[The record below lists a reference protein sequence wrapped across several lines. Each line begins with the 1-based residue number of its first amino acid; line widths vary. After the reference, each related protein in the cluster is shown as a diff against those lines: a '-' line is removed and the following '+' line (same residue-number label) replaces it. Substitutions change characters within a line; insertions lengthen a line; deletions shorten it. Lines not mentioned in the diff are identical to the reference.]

1 MRKNFILMLIFI
13 ASFLIFWMG
22 CENDYPNSLFDP
34 SYQGK
39 PTPVVTSVSPAN
51 VGFAAVE
58 EITINGQNFS
68 PIPED
73 NYVYFGKYKV
83 PVKNATTTQL
93 KVMAPNVQSDSLGIK
108 VAVKGAIQFSSPI
121 IKYKL
126 LPAFIEFGD
135 YTKLD
140 DPYGIESD
148 ANGNLYVALSLG
160 TTGKI
165 EKITP
170 EGKKSDYGTF
180 TFSIANSLKF
190 GPDGGLYLTRL
201 VPLIYRIPPGGGAAV
216 TYVTLPSGGRAGDID
231 FDKDGNMWAVGNNQ
245 YVYKV
250 KSNKSIKTYP
260 FVANLKGV
268 KIFNDYL
275 YVVGK
280 DPDGKEKVWRA
291 QIKSNDELGAFEVY
305 FDFASKYSYST
316 YSITAANDGTI
327 YIGTDG
333 PDNETIIAINT
344 DKSSSALYPAFLKSK
359 SYYISWGASSSSK
372 YLFVSRRNDNPEL
385 RKVMKI
391 YMAKEG
397 ATYYGRR

>member
-1 MRKNFILMLIFI
+1 MRKKFILVLSFI
-13 ASFLIFWMG
+13 VPFLITWIG
-22 CENDYPNSLFDP
+22 CENDYPDSLFDP
-34 SYQGK
+34 NYKGN
-39 PTPVVTSVSPAN
+39 PTPIISKVTPPD
-51 VGFAAVE
+51 VGYAAVE
-58 EITINGQNFS
+58 EVIIEGQNFS

-83 PVKNATTTQL
+83 SVKTANTTKLVVT
-93 KVMAPNVQSDSLGIK
+93 APNVQSDSLGIK
-108 VAVKGAIQFSSPI
+108 VAVKGAIQYSNI

-148 ANGNLYVALSLG
+148 VNGNLYVALSLG

-170 EGKKSDYGTF
+170 TGVKSDYGTF

-201 VPLIYRIPPGGGAAV
+201 IPIIYRIPPGGGAAT
-216 TYVTLPSGGRAGDID
+216 TYVTLPSSGRAQDID

-245 YVYKV
+245 FVYKI
-250 KSNKSIKTYP
+250 KSDKSIKTYP

-291 QIKSNDELGAFEVY
+291 QIKSNDELGSFEVY
-305 FDFASKYSYST
+305 FDFASKYSSAS
-316 YSITAANDGTI
+316 YSIAIANDGTI

-333 PDNETIIAINT
+333 ADNETIIAINT
-344 DKSSSALYPAFLKSK
+344 DKSSAPLYSGFLKSK
-359 SYYISWGASSSSK
+359 SYYLSWGSSSSLK

-385 RKVMKI
+385 RKIMKI
-391 YMAKEG
+391 YMAKDG
-397 ATYYGRR
+397 APYYGRK